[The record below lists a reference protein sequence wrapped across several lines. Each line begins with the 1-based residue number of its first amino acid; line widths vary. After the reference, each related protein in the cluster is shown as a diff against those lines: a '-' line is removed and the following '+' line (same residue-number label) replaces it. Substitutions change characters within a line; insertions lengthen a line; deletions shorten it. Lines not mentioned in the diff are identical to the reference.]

1 MWTHRPSR
9 GPSDP
14 HPSWALLA
22 GSMGGGIVV
31 SGRARA
37 WTRRRSSRWFH
48 RDRRLHRNRPLRANR
63 HPSRPSIVLGRLDCD
78 GVSGLR
84 CRWECPAWSPN
95 GQRSHRSREPFLP
108 RGLMRPA
115 TVGRRWLSR
124 HCRPRRDRLGSSGEL
139 LSLGAR
145 ERDSE
150 RTWGRTWGVVPTCGA
165 AAVLVVR
172 ARPQSVGT
180 AAHWV
185 ARVIAHPIR
194 PSPALAFPR
203 SRLSGVPGPGG
214 RRFARLLDD
223 VDLARAP
230 HGKLRSASRSVVS
243 ITAGSPRAGRE
254 AKSGADIA
262 RLLRTLSSIWGS
274 P

>member
-1 MWTHRPSR
+1 MAPSRSPAPSEPAAPREPAPAPLLDRPRPPRLRRRLGAPVPAGVPGVVPDRTAEPSLSGTVPPSGGDARLRPSVGAGCR
-9 GPSDP
+9 G
-14 HPSWALLA
+14 
-22 GSMGGGIVV
+22 
-31 SGRARA
+31 
-37 WTRRRSSRWFH
+37 
-48 RDRRLHRNRPLRANR
+48 
-63 HPSRPSIVLGRLDCD
+63 
-78 GVSGLR
+78 
-84 CRWECPAWSPN
+84 
-95 GQRSHRSREPFLP
+95 
-108 RGLMRPA
+108 
-115 TVGRRWLSR
+115 TVGRDGAVLIHLVSSSR
-124 HCRPRRDRLGSSGEL
+124 SVRGS
-139 LSLGAR
+139 ATV
-145 ERDSE
+145 E
-150 RTWGRTWGVVPTCGA
+150 RTWGRTLGVAPTCGA

-243 ITAGSPRAGRE
+243 ITAGSPQAGKE